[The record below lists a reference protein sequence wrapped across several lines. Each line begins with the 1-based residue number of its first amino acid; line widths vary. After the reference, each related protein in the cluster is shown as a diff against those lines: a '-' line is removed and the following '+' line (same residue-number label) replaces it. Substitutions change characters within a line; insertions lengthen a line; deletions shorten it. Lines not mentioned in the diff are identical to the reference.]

1 MKCCFFF
8 NYNPLYRFPIYK
20 KIEESF
26 DCDFYFGND
35 GSPSIKQFIPE
46 LLEHYKGLLICVRF
60 FQTPFTY
67 YKDIKP
73 LFCNQYEQYIITGA
87 PFCIT
92 TWLLLAYCKIRRKKI
107 YVWCHGLYDYVKKPF
122 LRGFLKIYYT
132 NMNGI
137 FVYNHYSCPF
147 MLDLG
152 CKKERLHIV
161 HNSLDTDLQSAIYDK
176 CHASD
181 IYRKHFTND
190 LPVVIYIGRVQIRK
204 KVDQL
209 IYACKELISNN
220 NPVNLVIV
228 GPNDDDESIG
238 ELVKS
243 LNLESNVWFFGPSY
257 DETVN
262 AELLYNAS
270 VCVCPNG
277 VGLSAIH
284 SLSYGTPVVSND
296 DFAHQM
302 PEFESI
308 INEQTGS
315 FFMSNSILDLSEH
328 INKWVIK
335 TDEERYKIRKMARK
349 TILEEWSVQYQLSI
363 LKKVL
368 G

>member
-1 MKCCFFF
+1 
-8 NYNPLYRFPIYK
+8 
-20 KIEESF
+20 
-26 DCDFYFGND
+26 
-35 GSPSIKQFIPE
+35 
-46 LLEHYKGLLICVRF
+46 
-60 FQTPFTY
+60 
-67 YKDIKP
+67 
-73 LFCNQYEQYIITGA
+73 
-87 PFCIT
+87 
-92 TWLLLAYCKIRRKKI
+92 
-107 YVWCHGLYDYVKKPF
+107 
-122 LRGFLKIYYT
+122 
-132 NMNGI
+132 
-137 FVYNHYSCPF
+137 